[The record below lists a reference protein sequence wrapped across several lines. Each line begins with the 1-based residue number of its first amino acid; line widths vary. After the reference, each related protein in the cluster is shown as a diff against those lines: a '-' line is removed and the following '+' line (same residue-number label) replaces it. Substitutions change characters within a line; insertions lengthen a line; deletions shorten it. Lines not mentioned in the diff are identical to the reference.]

1 VYRWSNGGALFGS
14 GTAFPPFELRGQTH
28 APGQVNNFLVF
39 GGIGFA
45 AVRCQATTL
54 PESLFF
60 AAAEA
65 VANALTRAE
74 IAQGR
79 VVPHPARI
87 RAVSLDVATAVVL
100 ECQRL
105 GIARR
110 ALGATAAEVRAVLEA
125 AMWDPRKPPRG
136 AGAGAGGATDAKE
149 EL

>member
-1 VYRWSNGGALFGS
+1 VYGWSNGSAIFGS
-14 GTAFPPFELRGQTH
+14 GTMFQPVEVHGRTH

-45 AVRCQATTL
+45 AVRCQASTL

-65 VANALTRAE
+65 VANALTRDE

-87 RAVSLDVATAVVL
+87 RVVSLDVATAVVL

-125 AMWDPRKPPRG
+125 AMWHPRKEPRSG
-136 AGAGAGGATDAKE
+136 TGDGAGGADAKE